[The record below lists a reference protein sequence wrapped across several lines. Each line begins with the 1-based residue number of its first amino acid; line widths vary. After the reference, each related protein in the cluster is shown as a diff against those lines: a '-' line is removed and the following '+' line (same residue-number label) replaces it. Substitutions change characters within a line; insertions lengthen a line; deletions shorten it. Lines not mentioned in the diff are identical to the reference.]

1 MIELFHRV
9 PFHVFGEMEK
19 LGEHQMRRDVR
30 GVPDLHRASWVGP
43 TTQMDGTGTRERPGC
58 PMWHGRE
65 RPCSDPSVALPQLV
79 FTTKIRA
86 RKPPL
91 MAKYNYLR
99 EMPVKK

>member
-1 MIELFHRV
+1 
-9 PFHVFGEMEK
+9 
-19 LGEHQMRRDVR
+19 
-30 GVPDLHRASWVGP
+30 
-43 TTQMDGTGTRERPGC
+43 
-58 PMWHGRE
+58 MWHGRE

>member
-1 MIELFHRV
+1 M
-9 PFHVFGEMEK
+9 
-19 LGEHQMRRDVR
+19 R